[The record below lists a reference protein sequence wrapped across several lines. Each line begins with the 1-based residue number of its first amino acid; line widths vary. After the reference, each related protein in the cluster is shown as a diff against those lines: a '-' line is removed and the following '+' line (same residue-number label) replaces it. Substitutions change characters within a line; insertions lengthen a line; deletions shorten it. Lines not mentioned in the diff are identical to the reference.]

1 MREWTERA
9 QFLVDNLDLE
19 AATGVEGARWEMF
32 QLEHLCDDGTFRI
45 ENKSRQIAWSWLA
58 AAEAMAE
65 AVLTGQSSIFV
76 SINQAEATEKI
87 RYAKLTLESL
97 RVRKLPSLVR
107 DNELGLELS
116 NGARLLS
123 LPARPPRGKARMN
136 IYLDEFAHV
145 AYDRQIYTAALPVI
159 SKGGRLRIGSSPL
172 GATGV
177 FWEVFSQQL
186 RPYPGYRRR
195 STPWWHVWS
204 FCTDVATAV
213 RLAPGM
219 TTSQRVERFGN
230 ERIQAIYANM
240 PEEDFRQEYE
250 AEFVDESTSW
260 ITWDEITALQRTDLV
275 CVLASGMDEALPA
288 VQQVQRLIAEGK
300 MERALACGV
309 DIGRTRNTTE
319 IFLVG
324 LATTG
329 ELPLRLAITLDG
341 TEFDAQLGV
350 LISVLTQLPVTA
362 MLIDRNG
369 IGANLA
375 ETMQRRFPGRA
386 LGVAFTNQSKLVWAT
401 DAKTLTQQRK
411 PLLPVDREIGYQ
423 IHSIKRIVTAARN
436 LVFDAVRNE
445 KHHADKFWAWALG
458 LAAAAGGLPGPEE
471 TVDLADRVEISPY

>member
-9 QFLVDNLDLE
+9 QFLIDNLDLA

-32 QLEHLCDDGTFRI
+32 QIEHLCDESTFRI

-58 AAEAMAE
+58 AVE
-65 AVLTGQSSIFV
+65 AVADAVLSGQSSIFV
-76 SINQAEATEKI
+76 SINQAEAAEKI
-87 RYAKLTLESL
+87 RYARASLEALRLRRLPKLT
-97 RVRKLPSLVR
+97 R
-107 DNELGLELS
+107 DNELGLELE

-145 AYDRQIYTAALPVI
+145 PYDRQIYTAALPVI

-172 GATGV
+172 GASGV

-186 RPYPGYRRR
+186 RPYPGYRRKA
-195 STPWWHVWS
+195 TPWWHVWS
-204 FCTDVATAV
+204 FCVDVRAA
-213 RLAPGM
+213 LQAAPGLL
-219 TTSQRVERFGN
+219 SRQRVEQFGN
-230 ERIQAIYANM
+230 ERIQAIHANM

-250 AEFVDESTSW
+250 AEFVDETTAW
-260 ITWDEITALQRTDLV
+260 ITWEEIAAVQRHDLA

-288 VQQVQRLIAEGK
+288 VQQAARLIQDGQA
-300 MERALACGV
+300 ERALACGV

-319 IFLVG
+319 IYLVG

-341 TEFDAQLGV
+341 VPYDDQLAV
-350 LISVLTQLPVTA
+350 LIMTITQLPVTA

-375 ETMQRRFPGRA
+375 ETMQRRYPGRA
-386 LGVAFTNQSKLVWAT
+386 LGVAFTNQSKLIWAT
-401 DAKTLTQQRK
+401 DAKTLIQQRK
-411 PLLPVDREIGYQ
+411 TLLPADRDMAYQ
-423 IHSIKRIVTAARN
+423 IHSIKRVVTASKN
-436 LVFDAVRNE
+436 LVFDTARNE
-445 KHHADKFWAWALG
+445 KHHADKFWAWALA
-458 LAAAAGGLPGPEE
+458 LAAAAGGLPGPDE

>member
-1 MREWTERA
+1 MQWTERA
-9 QFLVDNLDLE
+9 QFLVDSLDLT

-32 QLEHLCDDGTFRI
+32 QIEHLCDDGHFSI

-58 AAEAMAE
+58 AVEAVAE
-65 AVLTGQSSIFV
+65 AVLYGQSSIFV
-76 SINQAEATEKI
+76 SINQVEAAEKI
-87 RYAKLTLESL
+87 RYARASLEALRLRRLPKLT
-97 RVRKLPSLVR
+97 R
-107 DNELGLELS
+107 DNELGLELE

-136 IYLDEFAHV
+136 LYLDEFAHV

-172 GATGV
+172 GASGV

-186 RPYPGYRRR
+186 RRYPGYARR

-230 ERIQAIYANM
+230 ERIQAIWANM

-250 AEFVDESTSW
+250 AEFVDETTAW
-260 ITWDEITALQRTDLV
+260 ITWEEIAAVQRHDLA
-275 CVLASGMDEALPA
+275 CVLASGVEAALPA
-288 VQQVQRLIAEGK
+288 MQELLALIRAGQAEP
-300 MERALACGV
+300 ALACGV

-319 IFLVG
+319 IYLVG

-329 ELPLRLAITLDG
+329 ELPLRLAITLDNV
-341 TEFDAQLGV
+341 EFDDQLGV
-350 LISVLTQLPVTA
+350 LISVLTQLPVLA

-375 ETMQRRFPGRA
+375 ETMQRRYPGRA
-386 LGVAFTNQSKLVWAT
+386 LGVAFTNQSKLIWAT
-401 DAKTLTQQRK
+401 DAKTLIQQRK
-411 PLLPVDREIGYQ
+411 PLLPADREIGYQ
-423 IHSIKRIVTAARN
+423 IHSIKRIVTPARN
-436 LVFDAVRNE
+436 LVFDTARNE
-445 KHHADKFWAWALG
+445 KHHADKFWAWALA
-458 LAAAAGGLPGPEE
+458 LAAAAGGLPGPDE
-471 TVDLADRVEISPY
+471 TVGMADRVEISPY